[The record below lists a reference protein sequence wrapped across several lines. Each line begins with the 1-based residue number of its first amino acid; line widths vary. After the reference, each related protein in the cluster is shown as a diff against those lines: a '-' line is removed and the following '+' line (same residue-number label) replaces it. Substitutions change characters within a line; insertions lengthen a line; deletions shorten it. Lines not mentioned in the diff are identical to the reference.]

1 MPRPQAR
8 RRHVTTAA
16 LAVLAVVAVP
26 VIAGATTTY
35 PSMQGGSHDYRN
47 LHIKNGSCDGT
58 LDPATQHPAGSDLPP
73 AFRCKDSQKLTSYA
87 PQPGDQDYDPTVEN
101 NPQELMGVKGASTN
115 LAWQTTTGR
124 PDTIISVLD
133 SGIKWE
139 TRNLVDKVEI
149 NRGELPPPCPAGT
162 DASAC
167 NTAYGDPDATYDAN
181 DDGVFSVSDYNGDPR
196 IAAAVPESTSRG
208 YLTPEDLIRTF

>member
-1 MPRPQAR
+1 MLLPRPR
-8 RRHVTTAA
+8 RRRVTTAP

-35 PSMQGGSHDYRN
+35 PSMQGGSHDYRT

-87 PQPGDQDYDPTVEN
+87 PQPGDSDYDPSVEN

-124 PDTIISVLD
+124 PDTIISVLG
-133 SGIKWE
+133 SGIRWNPP
-139 TRNLVDKVEI
+139 NLVNKVAI
-149 NRGELPPPCPAGT
+149 NLGELPPPCAAGT
-162 DASAC
+162 AGADC
-167 NTAYGDPDATYDAN
+167 NDSYGDQHATYDTN
-181 DDGVFSVSDYNGDPR
+181 EDGVFSVGDYNGDPR
-196 IAAAVPESTSRG
+196 TTAPEPERAPRG
-208 YLTPEDLIRTF
+208 FSPP